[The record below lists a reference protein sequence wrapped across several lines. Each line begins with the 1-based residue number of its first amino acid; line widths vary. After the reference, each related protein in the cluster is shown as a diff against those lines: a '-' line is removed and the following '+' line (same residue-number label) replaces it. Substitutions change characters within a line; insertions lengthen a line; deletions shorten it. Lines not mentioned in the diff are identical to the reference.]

1 MNDPTGKVTHHEYFI
16 RSHFH
21 AYFLGV
27 PATVGSCHC
36 RNRVTKRTGA
46 ESLTHSCD
54 ARDFQVSTEPGDQV
68 DLAQSCWTI

>member
-1 MNDPTGKVTHHEYFI
+1 MIPQEK
-16 RSHFH
+16 SHTMSISYGRIFMH
-21 AYFLGV
+21 IFWGF